1 MAGLSQGDG
10 GSHLG
15 QIWHQVVGDAV
26 GVLPDEARGVRANG
40 VEIPQQLHRP
50 VLPWRRR
57 EPSQTET
64 TPHSSSISE
73 YIQKKYQSGPKNKAI
88 SVSQCVCE
96 RIHKPETVSE
106 ECNAAGKPCGIV
118 EERTH
123 RLGMHEYRAKSP
135 QS

>member
-57 EPSQTET
+57 GPSQMET

-73 YIQKKYQSGPKNKAI
+73 YIQKNIRAVQKIKH
-88 SVSQCVCE
+88 SVCHNVCCE

-106 ECNAAGKPCGIV
+106 ECNAAGKPYGIV